1 MVRINLVKNFRRKK
15 HGNLYSDRCGGCD
28 AKNNR
33 SQNETEIMS
42 NYRRNE
48 NMLKIRISGATY
60 ELKDYLEHMKKD
72 KIYQIISKS
81 RPLKNKGTNR
91 IFRVFTDVDKKTK
104 IVARES
110 KTVE

>member
-1 MVRINLVKNFRRKK
+1 
-15 HGNLYSDRCGGCD
+15 
-28 AKNNR
+28 
-33 SQNETEIMS
+33 
-42 NYRRNE
+42 
-48 NMLKIRISGATY
+48 MLKIRISGATY

-81 RPLKNKGTNR
+81 QPLKNKGTNR
-91 IFRVFTDVDKKTK
+91 ILRVFTDVDKKTK